1 MPPIPEAEP
10 RFVEDSARPG
20 SAVVCGGGRLTAE
33 MARAVQINPRVLS
46 WARETAG
53 FEPEEAAAK
62 LGLKS
67 TAKATAVEKLLQA
80 ESGERPIGQS
90 MLEKAAAIYR
100 RPLVTFYLPQPPTRG
115 ARGEDFRT
123 IAGAASP
130 REDAVLDA
138 LIRDIRT
145 RQQLLREALIED
157 EDTRPLDFVAS
168 CRITDGAKTVAS
180 RIRKT
185 LGVTTA
191 EQRGAR
197 DSAALFSLLRTAAE
211 RAGIFVLLLGDLGS
225 HHSDI
230 SEETFRGFALA
241 DDVAP
246 FVVIND
252 NDATP
257 ARSFTLMHEL
267 AHIWIGATGVSGP
280 LRGAPANIVERF
292 CNEVAGEFLLPPE
305 ALEPIAATGP
315 AIFDLDGALSVTDDV
330 ARIWNVSQG
339 VVAYR
344 FLLNGWIS
352 NQVATA
358 MFRAFADRWRAERQ
372 RAREAREPD
381 ETGPG
386 YYLVR
391 RSRLGAGLMDA
402 VRRALRGEILTHTK
416 AARILG
422 VAPTA
427 VDQLLRE
434 RPRAA

>member
-1 MPPIPEAEP
+1 
-10 RFVEDSARPG
+10 
-20 SAVVCGGGRLTAE
+20 
-33 MARAVQINPRVLS
+33 MAQAVQINPGILS

-53 FEPEEAAAK
+53 LAPEEAADK

-67 TAKATAVEKLLQA
+67 TAKATAVEKLLQT
-80 ESGERPIGQS
+80 ERGERPIGLG

-100 RPLVTFYLPQPPTRG
+100 RPLVTFYLPTPPKRG
-115 ARGEDFRT
+115 ERGEDFRT
-123 IAGAASP
+123 ISGTTSP
-130 REDAVLDA
+130 REDAILDT

-145 RQQLLREALIED
+145 RQQLLREALSDD

-168 CRITDGAKTVAS
+168 CRIADGTDTVVS
-180 RIRKT
+180 RIRMT

-191 EQRGAR
+191 AQRNAK
-197 DSAALFSLLRTAAE
+197 DPAALFNLLRAAVE
-211 RAGIFVLLLGDLGS
+211 RAGIFVLLLGDIGS

-230 SEETFRGFALA
+230 SEDTFRGFALA

-292 CNEVAGEFLLPPE
+292 CNEVAGRFLLPPE
-305 ALEPIAATGP
+305 GLERIAATNP
-315 AIFDLDGALSVTDDV
+315 AGFDFSSALSLTDDV
-330 ARIWNVSQG
+330 AWIWHVSQG
-339 VVAYR
+339 VVTYR
-344 FLLNGWIS
+344 FLLNCWIS
-352 NQVATA
+352 NQVATE
-358 MFRAFADRWRAERQ
+358 MFRAFADRWKADRQ
-372 RAREAREPD
+372 RARESRDSD

-391 RSRLGAGLMDA
+391 RSRLGAGLIDA

-427 VDQLLRE
+427 VDQLLRD